1 MFIATLS
8 INKRH
13 LKCLV
18 SGLKLKDS
26 FVYAKQWFK
35 IK

>member
-18 SGLKLKDS
+18 SGLKLKDLCLCK
-26 FVYAKQWFK
+26 AM
-35 IK
+35 I